1 MAFAPPLSLSLQP
14 TYHRPAFRTSNSI
27 NVQVLLFAATEDD
40 KTETIAVVGDVGI
53 NVDDVQ
59 PKAEYG
65 VSYIGGDP
73 CGSKLN
79 DDPFDTRVQKP
90 GETKEK

>member
-1 MAFAPPLSLSLQP
+1 M
-14 TYHRPAFRTSNSI
+14 
-27 NVQVLLFAATEDD
+27 LFASYDGDED
-40 KTETIAVVGDVGI
+40 EAPAVVGDVD
-53 NVDDVQ
+53 VDDVQ

-79 DDPFDTRVQKP
+79 DDPFDTQIQKP
-90 GETKEK
+90 GTTHTKKL